1 MILRKTIPFKATQL
15 FLIISLIL
23 MTFTIN
29 NSSAA
34 STSSYT
40 NPINTA
46 GADPYVMLHTDGYY
60 YFTRTLGH
68 RLDIWKSRSLTGIDL
83 GERKTVW
90 TPPSNLKDIW
100 APEIHHLDGKWY
112 IYYTANTGCGD
123 DCRGVYVLENS
134 SADPLQGEWVDKGK
148 VNTQYSGLDGTVFEH
163 NGQRYF
169 MYAAYGDWSGRHGSA
184 VAIAPM
190 SNPWTLEGENVIL
203 TKPDYSW
210 EKKGMD
216 VNEGAVILK
225 RNGSIFLIFSASAC
239 WEDDYALGMLQAS
252 ENSNLLDSA
261 SWTKSAQPVFSKST
275 ENGVYGPGHNSFV
288 KSKDGTQD
296 LIVYHA
302 NNGAGQGCGPRP
314 TRVQPFGWN
323 ADGTPDFGV
332 PTNGP
337 LEIPSGDFR
346 IEAEHGT
353 PDKAN
358 IKNVKGA
365 SSGKVVNI
373 NNTNSVLLI
382 EDVNVPEE
390 GTYTLTIGYS
400 NSAVPDAVQ
409 QVSVNGKPAT
419 TLSYPHTGS
428 KKYSEIK
435 MEVELKKGY
444 DNTIQFSKGKHA
456 VNIDYIELIGDN
468 AFSIKSGAEY
478 KLINPNGGKAMEVKG
493 AAVDNGSPT
502 QMADDL
508 DGTSSQRWQIID
520 LGDGTYAL
528 INPNSGK
535 ALTVKD
541 PAAAWGLAVLQD
553 NQGLDTQKWKIVDT
567 GNGYCKLINV
577 KTGKAL
583 DVGGASID
591 SGAGIGTWA
600 DISGGPAQYW
610 LLYQLD

>member
-1 MILRKTIPFKATQL
+1 MKATQL
-15 FLIISLIL
+15 FLIIGLIL
-23 MTFTIN
+23 MTFCIN
-29 NSSAA
+29 YSSAA
-34 STSSYT
+34 TTSSYT

-60 YFTRTLGH
+60 YFTRTLGN

-90 TPPSNLKDIW
+90 TRPSNLKDIW
-100 APEIHHLDGKWY
+100 APEIHHIDGKWY

-134 SADPLQGEWVDKGK
+134 SADPLQGEWIDRGK

-163 NGQRYF
+163 NGQNYF
-169 MYAAYGDWSGRHGSA
+169 MYAAYEDWSGKHGSA

-203 TKPDYSW
+203 TKPDYDW

-239 WEDDYALGMLQAS
+239 WEDDYALGMLTAS
-252 ENSNLLDSA
+252 EDSNLLDPS
-261 SWTKSAQPVFSKST
+261 SWTKSEQPVFSKSP

-296 LIVYHA
+296 LIVYHG
-302 NNGAGQGCGPRP
+302 NNGPGQGCGPRP
-314 TRVQPFGWN
+314 TRVQSFSWN
-323 ADGTPDFGV
+323 EDGSPDFGV

-337 LEIPSGDFR
+337 LAVPSGDFQ

-353 PDKAN
+353 PEKAN
-358 IKNVKGA
+358 IKEVEGA
-365 SSGKVVNI
+365 SGGKVVNL
-373 NNTNSVLLI
+373 NNTNSVMSI
-382 EDVNVPEE
+382 EDVNVPED
-390 GTYTLTIGYS
+390 GTYTLTIKYS
-400 NSAVPDAVQ
+400 NSAVPDAMQ
-409 QVSVNGKPAT
+409 KVSVNGKPAT
-419 TLSYPHTGS
+419 KVSYPHTGS
-428 KKYSEIK
+428 KKFAEIT

-444 DNTIQFSKGKHA
+444 KNTIQFTKGKHS
-456 VNIDYIELIGDN
+456 VNIDYIELSGDN
-468 AFSIKSGAEY
+468 TFSVKSGADY
-478 KLINPNGGKAMEVKG
+478 KLINPNGGKALEVKG
-493 AAVDNGSPT
+493 AAVNNDSPT
-502 QMADDL
+502 QMANDL
-508 DGTSSQRWQIID
+508 DGAISQRWQIVD
-520 LGDGTYAL
+520 LGDGTYSL

-535 ALTVKD
+535 ALTVQD
-541 PAAAWGLAVLQD
+541 RSAAWGLVVLQD
-553 NQGLDTQKWKIVDT
+553 NQGLDTQKWRIVDT
-567 GNGYCKLINV
+567 GNGYCKLFNV
-577 KTGKAL
+577 ATGKVL

-591 SGAGIGTWA
+591 SGAGVGTWA
-600 DISGGPAQYW
+600 DIPGGPAQYW